1 MTNQFNRLVALR
13 YRDFRYYWLGEMLY
27 TISTQM
33 QLFAI
38 NWHVFQLLRGQTFK
52 VNLFGNE
59 IQMGSEAFGLG
70 LLGLARVIPVFLF
83 ALFGGVL
90 ADALDRRA
98 VMIGTHIV
106 SALLAGSLA
115 LLTLSDQIDIRAIYL
130 LTALGAAA
138 IAFDFPARQSIVANL
153 VEARDLSNAISLNFL
168 VMQVATI
175 VGPAVAGILV
185 AKFNTGLVYCAN
197 AVVFLVALSAIWQ
210 IKHRG
215 RPANQTKIGWRSLVV
230 GIRFTLSTRIILGT
244 MLLDFFATL
253 FASARTMLPIV
264 AGEILGVGAAGYG
277 LLATAQP
284 IGALLVGTVLSLRD
298 ELKKQGIILLLSV
311 ALYGLATAIFGVSTV
326 FLLSYILFALTGA
339 GDTVSSIIRG
349 TIRQL
354 STPDELRGQMTS
366 ANMMFFMTGPQL
378 GELRAGILASLFGA
392 PFAIFSGGLATVLLT
407 GWVAWRYPSIRRY
420 NNAEDLKR
428 KRA

>member
-38 NWHVFQLLRGQTFK
+38 NWHVFELLRGQTFK

-153 VEARDLSNAISLNFL
+153 VEARYLSNAISLNFL

-326 FLLSYILFALTGA
+326 FVLSYILFALTGA